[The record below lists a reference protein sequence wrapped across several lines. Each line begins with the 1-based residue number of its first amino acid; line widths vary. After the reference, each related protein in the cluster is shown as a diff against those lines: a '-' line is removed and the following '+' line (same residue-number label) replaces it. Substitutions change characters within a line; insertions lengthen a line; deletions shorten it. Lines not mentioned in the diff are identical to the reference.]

1 MSFFYNFQ
9 VFHASNFVA
18 LTNRKNMKLN
28 HLNLAVT
35 DVHLAVAFLEKYFGL
50 INQGADDKMG
60 FLTDDNG
67 AVISLMKT
75 ANPTYPGNFHIGF
88 IQESEEKV
96 NEINAR
102 LKNDGYEVPPPK
114 RAHGWTFYFKAP
126 GGYTIE
132 VLC

>member
-1 MSFFYNFQ
+1 MSLFYNFPITR
-9 VFHASNFVA
+9 FTNFVPS
-18 LTNRKNMKLN
+18 LNRKTMKLN

-35 DVHLAVAFLEKYFGL
+35 DVHIAVAFLEKYFGL
-50 INQGADDKMG
+50 TNQGADDKMG

-67 AVISLMKT
+67 TLLSLMK
-75 ANPTYPGNFHIGF
+75 ASDPKYPGSFHIGF
-88 IQESEEKV
+88 MQETEEKV

-102 LKNDGYEVPPPK
+102 LKNDGYKVPPPK
-114 RAHGWTFYFKAP
+114 RAHGWTFYFEAP

>member
-1 MSFFYNFQ
+1 
-9 VFHASNFVA
+9 
-18 LTNRKNMKLN
+18 MKLN

-35 DVHLAVAFLEKYFGL
+35 DVHAAVAFLEKYFGL
-50 INQGADDKMG
+50 TNQGVDDKMG

-67 AVISLMKT
+67 AVLSLMK
-75 ANPTYPGNFHIGF
+75 ANNPTYPASFHIGF

-96 NEINAR
+96 NEMNAR
-102 LKNDGYEVPPPK
+102 LKNDGYDVPPPK

-126 GGYTIE
+126 GGFTIE